1 MKPKA
6 LFWGALLILAGSG
19 CDGPKTDK
27 TATAGASASA
37 ASRPSS
43 PWTVGDQPVKH
54 VAALVTGTQGET
66 ALRLTLSTAPLSCD
80 SLAASFPGGAV
91 VTNATLLD
99 IWLTQPLEKSGQP
112 GPWSLAGALLTDGK
126 GRRGLTTQGAQVAEL
141 SITGQDVHIRGLD
154 LAALD
159 GATGRTVM
167 WSGDLAA
174 SLCPKIARQEA
185 DRPQDKLELSVAGT
199 KLPIHGATVH
209 QNGKQHFLR
218 LTRAPHDCATDVAE
232 GFDFYLDLTMQG
244 APPALQVAS
253 LQGAI
258 FPDSPSGSTGR
269 DTFTIEADGPL
280 DGTGVVTLKL
290 AGSLDLRGHATAV
303 KGEVTALR
311 CGPQ

>member
-199 KLPIHGATVH
+199 KLPIHGATVIKTSA
-209 QNGKQHFLR
+209 GVVLR
-218 LTRAPHDCATDVAE
+218 LSTEPHTCSAGPVGTDLAIA
-232 GFDFYLDLTMQG
+232 LT
-244 APPALQVAS
+244 LN
-253 LQGAI
+253 
-258 FPDSPSGSTGR
+258 
-269 DTFTIEADGPL
+269 EAREA
-280 DGTGVVTLKL
+280 V
-290 AGSLDLRGHATAV
+290 TAV
-303 KGEVTALR
+303 ELSGYVLPGVRRAAAEDLGIAARSTTDPEGKPEVQLSGKAAVRGYDLELNGTAR
-311 CGPQ
+311 PRACPPPGD